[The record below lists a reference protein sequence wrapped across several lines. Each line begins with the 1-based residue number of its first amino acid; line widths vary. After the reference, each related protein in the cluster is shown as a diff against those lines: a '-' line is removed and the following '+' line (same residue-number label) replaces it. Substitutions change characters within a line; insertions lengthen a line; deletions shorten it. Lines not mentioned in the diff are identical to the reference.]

1 MHLHRYG
8 LDMEITVCFACLLAG
23 EMGPLL
29 LELLWGLWGP
39 RFQPDASILVDSS
52 LSSLIHIL
60 AGE

>member
-1 MHLHRYG
+1 MHLHRRRPG
-8 LDMEITVCFACLLAG
+8 MEITVSFPCFLVG
-23 EMGPLL
+23 ETGPLL
-29 LELLWGLWGP
+29 LEMLWGLWGP